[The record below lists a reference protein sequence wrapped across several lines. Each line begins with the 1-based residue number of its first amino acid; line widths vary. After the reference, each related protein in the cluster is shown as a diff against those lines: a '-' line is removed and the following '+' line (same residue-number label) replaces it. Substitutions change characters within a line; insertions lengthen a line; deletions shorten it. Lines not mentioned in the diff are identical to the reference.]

1 MTGRTF
7 THPSV
12 LQGIADGAEW
22 ADPIMDPAEID
33 WAPRQARAA
42 IPFKVVN
49 GRPVNPCQKTGIEH
63 GRNELGQWDPR
74 RELCRACR
82 RDPVIRPRER
92 RVRRPRGHAGRV
104 PRGRC
109 LMATPKQDDG
119 HDGVQHDDFYAP
131 SAGSIKNE
139 EVRREAAADERRGSR
154 ADGVLVTRSY

>member
-74 RELCRACR
+74 R
-82 RDPVIRPRER
+82 
-92 RVRRPRGHAGRV
+92 
-104 PRGRC
+104 
-109 LMATPKQDDG
+109 
-119 HDGVQHDDFYAP
+119 
-131 SAGSIKNE
+131 
-139 EVRREAAADERRGSR
+139 
-154 ADGVLVTRSY
+154 